1 MPTFVDCTSKNVSD
15 SALPQSRQILGRKVK
30 LVEINDLIY
39 FEDWI
44 LAQPTQSGELLG
56 SRLVMRLLPFWRDFH
71 SDKSHVNPERT
82 LPFWRVSF
90 ADWVYFVTPNE
101 NRAVAERRQEARSA
115 YVRAFPTTAYGKYIS
130 AKGQERKAA
139 QLTNVCKSLIR
150 STRNAVD
157 IDDVEQVVWNAI
169 SRDASII
176 EKTRGFEFCA
186 SRPLWPNHVPEWAE
200 AQWSNFTS
208 DFMSPELHDDKK
220 HWRVWTDW
228 YEERLWGK
236 KYDLEL
242 ENRKVNLPDAAW
254 NRQADEINLGL
265 LRTIEIRSEEVE
277 AAKDQLT
284 LFSLLDTKEIR
295 AALADFEFNEL
306 KSIMEMVPF
315 QDDHGGELG
324 EVDKKNRTAALQ
336 DLFDS
341 INDLT
346 NDIIE
351 EGKNVPRSVLNTLK
365 RYADECLNDF
375 DDIRP
380 GRLWDLG
387 ALLHNAR
394 LDEDFEFS
402 MGSLLFKSFEQTLD
416 KHFDLMRDYFAAT
429 IARQRNVDDIEQ
441 VDGALPE
448 NLLEA
453 LEEAGEALKHSDW
466 GALPA
471 PSDEVPGVIGDQ
483 VDELKDLFDAAQYSQ
498 SEKTRQR
505 LLATFWRKG
514 KTAAV
519 TLLRYAART
528 GSAVGMAVG
537 TAAALQQLFP
547 AQFGLVLQKV
557 LALFSNIPWLL

>member
-1 MPTFVDCTSKNVSD
+1 ML
-15 SALPQSRQILGRKVK
+15 LPVK
-30 LVEINDLIY
+30 TKPGGANTLVEINDLIY

-71 SDKSHVNPERT
+71 SEKSHVNPERT

-90 ADWVYFVTPNE
+90 ADWVHFVTPNE
-101 NRAVAERRQEARSA
+101 NRDISERRQEARSA

-130 AKGQERKAA
+130 VKGQERKAA
-139 QLTNVCKSLIR
+139 ELSNVCKSLIR
-150 STRNAVD
+150 STRNSVD
-157 IDDVEQVVWNAI
+157 TEEVEQEVWNAI

-176 EKTRGFEFCA
+176 EKTKGFEFCA
-186 SRPLWPNHVPEWAE
+186 SRPLWPNGVPVWAE
-200 AQWSNFTS
+200 VQWNDFRA
-208 DFMSPELHDDKK
+208 DFMSPDLLDKK
-220 HWRVWTDW
+220 EHWRVWTDW
-228 YEERLWGK
+228 YEQRLWGK

-242 ENRKVNLPDAAW
+242 EIRKASLPDAAW

-265 LRTIEIRSEEVE
+265 LRTIEIRSEEIE

-315 QDDHGGELG
+315 QDDHGGELS
-324 EVDKKNRTAALQ
+324 EDDQNTRAAALR
-336 DLFDS
+336 DLNDA
-341 INDLT
+341 INDLA

-351 EGKNVPRSVLNTLK
+351 EGKNVPRSVVNTLR
-365 RYADECLNDF
+365 RYGKECSKGF
-375 DDIRP
+375 DDLRP

-387 ALLHNAR
+387 SLLHNAR
-394 LDEDFEFS
+394 LDEDIEFS
-402 MGSLLFKSFEQTLD
+402 MGGLLFKSFEHSLD

-441 VDGALPE
+441 VDGAMPE
-448 NLLEA
+448 DLLGA
-453 LEEAGEALKHSDW
+453 LEEAGNALRNSDW

-471 PSDEVPGVIGDQ
+471 PSDEVPGVFDDQ
-483 VDELKDLFDAAQYSQ
+483 VDELRDLLEAARYSQ

-514 KTAAV
+514 KTSAV

-528 GSAVGMAVG
+528 GSAVGVAAG

-547 AQFGLVLQKV
+547 TQFGLVLQKV